1 MTKKLTAKQMAFCE
15 VYVEMNNN
23 GLAAYKHVYAV
34 KKDTTA
40 KVNASKLL
48 TKANVRAYIQELQDK
63 ATSDRIMSR
72 EEVLY
77 RYTILARSNVKDVL
91 KFNGST
97 VTLKDSEELTE
108 EEAYTI
114 QSVSSSKGKTDKLEI
129 KQVDKIKAVEGL
141 AKHYG
146 LFNDKGSG
154 NESGD
159 GSGDDSGN
167 RESASDRV
175 RGTIS
180 RLKKR

>member
-1 MTKKLTAKQMAFCE
+1 MTKKLTAKQRAFCE
-15 VYVEMNNN
+15 IYVEMNNN
-23 GLAAYKHVYAV
+23 GLAAYKHVYSV
-34 KKDTTA
+34 KKDKTA
-40 KVNASKLL
+40 AAAAARLLVNV
-48 TKANVRAYIQELQDK
+48 NIRAYIQELQDA

-114 QSVSSSKGKTDKLEI
+114 QSISSSKGKTDKLEI
-129 KQVDKIKAVEGL
+129 KQVDKVKAVEGL

-146 LFNDKGSG
+146 LFDGKGSG
-154 NESGD
+154 EGSED
-159 GSGDDSGN
+159 GSGNDRVN
-167 RESASDRV
+167 RESVSDRV
-175 RGTIS
+175 RGTIGN
-180 RLKKR
+180 LKKR